1 MIYHIFVDLLSMCC
15 LHFQNLKFWRTR
27 KRKTQKLVKYI
38 SYTSNLSITVKVIV
52 ILTYSHSLLFNTLV
66 DQIFKGYFKKH
77 FETLYTNLHFFTVDN
92 WDHTDNCHIGLPYR
106 IGTSWSTGNIETLQR
121 NLEISSTDLKTQ
133 VNTLFHVITRV
144 MIFCS

>member
-52 ILTYSHSLLFNTLV
+52 IPTYSHSLLFNT
-66 DQIFKGYFKKH
+66 QIFKGCFKKH

-133 VNTLFHVITRV
+133 VNTLSCNYTRYD
-144 MIFCS
+144 IL

>member
-1 MIYHIFVDLLSMCC
+1 MIYHIFVDLLSMFC

-92 WDHTDNCHIGLPYR
+92 
-106 IGTSWSTGNIETLQR
+106 
-121 NLEISSTDLKTQ
+121 
-133 VNTLFHVITRV
+133 
-144 MIFCS
+144 

>member
-52 ILTYSHSLLFNTLV
+52 ILTYSHSLLFNTLSIRFSKV
-66 DQIFKGYFKKH
+66 VSKNISRHCIRIYIF
-77 FETLYTNLHFFTVDN
+77 
-92 WDHTDNCHIGLPYR
+92 LP
-106 IGTSWSTGNIETLQR
+106 
-121 NLEISSTDLKTQ
+121 
-133 VNTLFHVITRV
+133 
-144 MIFCS
+144 